1 MKKKFRV
8 IVAGGRDFN
17 NYNLLCEKLNA
28 LLANR
33 TEEVVI
39 VSGMAKGADYLGA
52 MYAQN
57 KNIVV
62 SYFPALWQVHGNQA
76 GFIRNKEMANN
87 ADACVCFWDG
97 KSTGTKDMIETAEN
111 MKLSLRVIKY

>member
-1 MKKKFRV
+1 MKNQFRV

-17 NYNLLCEKLNA
+17 NYNLLSEKLTA

-33 TEEVVI
+33 SEKIVI
-39 VSGMAKGADYLGA
+39 ISGMAKGADSLGA

-57 KNIVV
+57 HNILV

-76 GFIRNKEMANN
+76 GFIRNEEMAKN

-97 KSTGTKDMIETAEN
+97 ESVGTKHMIDTAKS
-111 MKLSLRVIKY
+111 MKIALRVILY